1 MLPPETVVRVDRL
14 AEGVIPARDEP
25 VAVGLEVNG
34 APARI
39 PPGNATM
46 SDPGAAVIAEAG
58 IRHRVLAATGP
69 ANRDVLTG
77 TVTGIARA
85 GTLANQTMA
94 CATMIPRWMRMLR
107 LRSWSV
113 RPGES

>member
-1 MLPPETVVRVDRL
+1 MDRR
-14 AEGVIPARDEP
+14 AGGAIPAQDVP
-25 VAVGLEVNG
+25 IAAALEENG

-46 SDPGAAVIAEAG
+46 SDPGVAVIAEAG
-58 IRHRVLAATGP
+58 IRHRVLVATGP

-94 CATMIPRWMRMLR
+94 RATMIPRWMRMLR